1 MIKLASDIIYTCFF
15 WANATFYFSR
25 FLIRNIMR
33 DPSLFI
39 ARGGKCPL
47 IAIET
52 FRCLLSVPSHK
63 CSSFDLFIFSAFSG
77 HIKASLLIKVI
88 VF

>member
-1 MIKLASDIIYTCFF
+1 
-15 WANATFYFSR
+15 
-25 FLIRNIMR
+25 MR
-33 DPSLFI
+33 DPPLFI

-63 CSSFDLFIFSAFSG
+63 CSSFDLFIFSAFNG

-88 VF
+88 VFFNYDADLEINEAAMLQSLEVLLPDL